1 MMKVNYQWSEDGE
14 IELCEYEECVLT
26 EDKECYH
33 CQEKLKKGST
43 VCRLV
48 PLHFNDTYYLSLECA
63 KNSIAIKSE
72 KKKG

>member
-33 CQEKLKKGST
+33 CSEKLKKGT
-43 VCRLV
+43 KVCRLI
-48 PLHFNDTYYLSLECA
+48 PLYEDDIYYVSLECA
-63 KNSIAIKSE
+63 KNSITDGSK
-72 KKKG
+72 